1 MTMKTAH
8 DIEESALR
16 SPEVVAW
23 RLEQLLGVG
32 FDLELSDKLAR
43 ECGIDLHALV
53 ELVEHG
59 CPPRLA
65 AQILTPLEGES
76 RRC

>member
-1 MTMKTAH
+1 MA
-8 DIEESALR
+8 IETEDERESEVR
-16 SPEVVAW
+16 SPEVVGW
-23 RLEQLLGVG
+23 RLEQLLDSG
-32 FDLELSDKLAR
+32 FDLELSEELAR

-53 ELVEHG
+53 ELVRHG